1 MHGCD
6 GEGGTCTAVAVRGDT
21 CTAVTGK
28 GARKGKSGEGARGGL
43 MEGQLVEAITA
54 AAQLHAAQLVLHPG
68 ISCAQRLHCLQG
80 PDAAATIRRFSHLL
94 RAACSNVAGGLLV
107 RAFHATETL
116 SH

>member
-1 MHGCD
+1 MHGCGGD
-6 GEGGTCTAVAVRGDT
+6 GGT

-68 ISCAQRLHCLQG
+68 ISCAQRGTACKARTRLPPSG
-80 PDAAATIRRFSHLL
+80 VSHTCGGL
-94 RAACSNVAGGLLV
+94 RAALSQVACWSGPSMPLKP
-107 RAFHATETL
+107 
-116 SH
+116 